1 MAMWICLIA
10 LVLML
15 APVEPGPRY
24 SSRIVD
30 TQAGPVRGVIQNSN
44 SRHVEPVEIFYG
56 IPYAAPP
63 VGARRFT
70 VAQEPLAWVGTRL
83 ADTLPPV
90 CPQQLPDITNVSATS
105 KTRLQQI
112 RQLLPL
118 LHRQSEDCLHLNIYV
133 PGSGMYTVS
142 FFVHSRL
149 LHTPY

>member
-1 MAMWICLIA
+1 MLLMQA
-10 LVLML
+10 LPL
-15 APVEPGPRY
+15 
-24 SSRIVD
+24 
-30 TQAGPVRGVIQNSN
+30 VIQNSN

-70 VAQEPLAWVGTRL
+70 AAQEPLAWVGTRL